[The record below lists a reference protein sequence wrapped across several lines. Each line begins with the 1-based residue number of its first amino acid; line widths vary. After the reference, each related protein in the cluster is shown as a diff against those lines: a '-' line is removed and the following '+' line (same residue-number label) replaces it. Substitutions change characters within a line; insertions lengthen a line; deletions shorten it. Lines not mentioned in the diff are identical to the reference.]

1 MTVEKPSDIFQERL
15 RLARDELRR
24 MSQAELERIAGL
36 PPKSIARFEDGARK
50 PSFDVLRKLAIALSV
65 TTDYLLGG
73 VESPDLARAA
83 DPLYRH
89 GAGLTEANRA
99 LAEDFLRMLAE
110 SDRERAV
117 PEESAVARDALKQ
130 FIHRAE
136 SGEAVRITLRG
147 KPVAVL
153 LSKKE
158 YERLQGE
165 DSNNDFW
172 QVIED
177 WRAQTDF
184 GWAELTPEEVD
195 GWRDRSPGREF
206 SRPD

>member
-1 MTVEKPSDIFQERL
+1 MNAEKPSDIFQERL
-15 RLARDELRR
+15 RLARDGLRR
-24 MSQAELERIAGL
+24 MSRVELEVIARL
-36 PPKSIARFEDGARK
+36 PPESIARFEDGARK
-50 PSFDVLRKLAIALSV
+50 PSFDDLRKLAIALSV
-65 TTDYLLGG
+65 TTDYLLGR
-73 VESPDLARAA
+73 VESPGLARAA

-89 GAGLTEANRA
+89 GARLTEANRA

-110 SDRERAV
+110 SDREGAV
-117 PEESAVARDALKQ
+117 PDESADARNALKQ
-130 FIHRAE
+130 FIQQAE
-136 SGEAVRITLRG
+136 SGETVRITHRG

-172 QVIED
+172 QASED
-177 WRAQTDF
+177 WRAQADF

-206 SRPD
+206 SWPD

>member
-1 MTVEKPSDIFQERL
+1 MTAEKPSDIFQERL

-24 MSQAELERIAGL
+24 MSRAELEGIAGL
-36 PPKSIARFEDGARK
+36 PPKSISRFENGARK
-50 PSFDVLRKLAIALSV
+50 PSFDDLRKLAIALSV
-65 TTDYLLGG
+65 TTDYLLGR

-110 SDRERAV
+110 SDREGAV
-117 PEESAVARDALKQ
+117 PEGSAVARNALKQ
-130 FIHRAE
+130 FLHRAE
-136 SGEAVRITLRG
+136 SGEAVRITRRG

-153 LSKKE
+153 LSKEE

-165 DSNNDFW
+165 DSDNDFW
-172 QVIED
+172 QAIDD
-177 WRAQTDF
+177 WRAQADF
-184 GWAELTPEEVD
+184 GGAELTPEEVD

-206 SRPD
+206 SWPD

>member
-1 MTVEKPSDIFQERL
+1 MNAEKPSDIFRERL
-15 RLARDELRR
+15 RLARGGLRR
-24 MSQAELERIAGL
+24 MSQTELASAAGL
-36 PPKSIARFEDGARK
+36 SPNSVVRLEDGARK
-50 PSFDVLRKLAIALSV
+50 PSFDDLRKLAIALSV
-65 TTDYLLGG
+65 TTDYLLGR
-73 VESPDLARAA
+73 VESPGLARAA

-89 GAGLTEANRA
+89 GVKLTEADRS

-110 SDRERAV
+110 SDREGAV
-117 PEESAVARDALKQ
+117 PEESAATRNALKQ

-136 SGEAVRITLRG
+136 SGEAVRITHRG

-172 QVIED
+172 QAIED
-177 WRAQTDF
+177 WRAQADF

-206 SRPD
+206 SWPD

>member
-1 MTVEKPSDIFQERL
+1 MNAEKPSDIFQERL
-15 RLARDELRR
+15 RLARDGLRR
-24 MSQAELERIAGL
+24 MSQAELARVAGL
-36 PPKSIARFEDGARK
+36 SPNSVVRLEDGARK
-50 PSFDVLRKLAIALSV
+50 PSFDDLRKLAIALSV
-65 TTDYLLGG
+65 TTDYLLGR

-89 GAGLTEANRA
+89 GAKLTEAGRA

-110 SDRERAV
+110 SDREGAV
-117 PEESAVARDALKQ
+117 PEEPTVARNALKQ

-136 SGEAVRITLRG
+136 SGEAIRITRRG

-158 YERLQGE
+158 YERLEGE

-172 QVIED
+172 QAIED
-177 WRAQTDF
+177 WRAQADF

-206 SRPD
+206 SWPD